1 MFGIPIGL
9 RITLIAGSL
18 LVLAFMIYI
27 SVKAKMDIHFA
38 VLWITLSACI
48 LVIGIWPGIAVA
60 AGNWI
65 GFQSASN
72 FTFLIMIAVL
82 FLLSYYSYLRISNLN
97 DQVKKLNYKIAAM
110 QKMLDER
117 KNAGEKSDD

>member
-9 RITLIAGSL
+9 RITLILGSL
-18 LVLAFMIYI
+18 LVLIFMIYS
-27 SVKAKMDIHFA
+27 SVKAKMDIRFA

-60 AGNWI
+60 LGALI

-97 DQVKKLNYKIAAM
+97 DQVKKLNYKVASLE
-110 QKMLDER
+110 KMLEDR
-117 KNAGEKSDD
+117 KDRKE

>member
-18 LVLAFMIYI
+18 LVLAFMIYS
-27 SVKAKMDIHFA
+27 SVKARMDIHFA
-38 VLWITLSACI
+38 VLWITLAACI
-48 LVIGIWPGIAVA
+48 LLIGIWPGIAVA
-60 AGNWI
+60 AGEAI

-82 FLLSYYSYLRISNLN
+82 FLLSYYSYLRISNLQ
-97 DQVKKLNYKIAAM
+97 DQIRKMNYKIASLE
-110 QKMLDER
+110 KILDDR
-117 KNAGEKSDD
+117 KKEEEAQ